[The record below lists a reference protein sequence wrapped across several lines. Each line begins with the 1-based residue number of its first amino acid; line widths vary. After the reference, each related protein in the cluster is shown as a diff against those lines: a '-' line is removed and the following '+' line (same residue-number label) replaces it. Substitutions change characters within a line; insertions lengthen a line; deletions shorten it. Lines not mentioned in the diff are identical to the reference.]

1 MQRGV
6 QVVVFVR
13 NKTEEAEWLQR
24 EGLTVRV
31 SERLTF
37 QLVMIDKK
45 RCGMAASI
53 IWVMPRKKSAQ

>member
-1 MQRGV
+1 MK
-6 QVVVFVR
+6 
-13 NKTEEAEWLQR
+13 NKTKEAEWLQR

-53 IWVMPRKKSAQ
+53 IWVMPWKKSVQ